1 MEYAVIMAGGSGTRL
16 WPLSRRGMPK
26 QLLTLI
32 DGRSLLQLAYER
44 AITVVDPS
52 RVVVCAGQGYAD
64 VITEQL
70 PDLPRANLLL
80 EPVGRDSLAAVA
92 WSVATILDRDADAVV
107 AVLTADHIIT
117 PQTSFSAALRQALA
131 AAATPGTLVTFAVA
145 PTGPVTSYGYL
156 QTGVSVDPQ
165 EKLFRVLR
173 FAEKPTRQMAE
184 RYLADGHWWW
194 NSGMFCWRAD
204 SFWQQ
209 LVLLQPDLARDIDQL
224 VGDPAQIDQ
233 IYPGLAKTSVD
244 YAIMEPVSAGVG
256 SAQILAVPLEA
267 QWADVGGYPALAR
280 QLALTAGN
288 ASEGRVVALES
299 AGNLILNRSSDG
311 RLVAVA
317 ALTDMIVVVD
327 DDVTLVCPMNQA
339 ESIKQLVELA
349 RQQGERYV

>member
-52 RVVVCAGQGYAD
+52 RVVICAGQAYAD
-64 VITEQL
+64 VIAGQL

-92 WSVATILDRDADAVV
+92 WSVATILGRDADAVV

-117 PQTSFSAALRQALA
+117 PQANFSAALRQALA
-131 AAATPGTLVTFAVA
+131 TADTPGTLVTFAVA

-165 EKLFRVLR
+165 ERVLRVLR

-209 LVLLQPDLARDIDQL
+209 LVLLQPDLARDIDKL
-224 VGDPAQIDQ
+224 VGDPTQIDQ
-233 IYPGLAKTSVD
+233 IYPGLTKTSVD
-244 YAIMEPVSAGVG
+244 YAIMEPVSVGVG
-256 SAQILAVPLEA
+256 SAQILAVPLDA

-280 QLALTAGN
+280 QLGLTSGN

-349 RQQGERYV
+349 REQGERYV